1 MAGWTEERVE
11 WLKKMWAEGLSASQM
26 AYRLGDV
33 TRNAVIGKVSRLK
46 LTGRDVPPRLTRS
59 KKDYRKARN
68 ERLRAERAERPHF
81 GPSVNSDLKSLR
93 EALRNMDA
101 EPDDIGIN
109 RLVINHDDPSRE
121 LKHTSCRWPL
131 GDPGHEDFHFCGRDK
146 LDGLPYCTHHAMIA
160 YVPQARKAER
170 PYLKDQ
176 ITLKARRSA

>member
-1 MAGWTEERVE
+1 MAEWTEDRVE
-11 WLKKMWAEGLSASQM
+11 RARKLWTEGLSASQI
-26 AYRLGDV
+26 AGHLGDV
-33 TRNAVIGKVSRLK
+33 SRNAVIGKLHRLG
-46 LTGRDVPPRLTRS
+46 LTARMTDRPART
-59 KKDYRKARN
+59 KEDYRKARN
-68 ERLRAERAERPHF
+68 LKRRAEAKDRPAHF
-81 GPSVNSDLKSLR
+81 GPSVTGDLNSLR
-93 EALRNMDA
+93 RALENMDA
-101 EPDDIGIN
+101 EPDDIGAN

-121 LKHTSCRWPL
+121 LKSTSCRWPL